1 MESRA
6 ERKEGKVKQMQEN
19 KAPDKVY
26 AKPLKQRKKRR
37 WTKDDTELTILAL
50 PTTVW
55 YILFCYLPMFGIILA
70 FKDYKITPGA
80 NFLTS
85 LLNSKWV
92 LFDNFKYF
100 FGLRDF
106 PQILRNTILYNLVFI
121 VLDIVLPV
129 GLAILINNIYSKR
142 KSKTYQTLMFMPHFM
157 SWVVVS
163 YFVYAFLVT
172 DKGLLNAVVRFFG
185 GENIPWYSSPKY
197 WPAIIIIMHI
207 WKVLGYKMV
216 VYLASITGIDS
227 SLYEAAMLDGANK
240 AQQAR
245 YITIP
250 HLRPIIIMMF
260 ILAVGGIFSSDFGL
274 FYQVSR
280 GANQPLTPMVATL
293 DVKVYQMLTSGTVS
307 ISKTAAAS
315 LFQSIVGCITILTA
329 NAIVRKVDKASAL
342 I

>member
-1 MESRA
+1 
-6 ERKEGKVKQMQEN
+6 MQEN
-19 KAPDKVY
+19 KAPAKTQ
-26 AKPLKQRKKRR
+26 AKPAALKKSK
-37 WTKDDTELTILAL
+37 WTKDDTELSILAL
-50 PTTVW
+50 PTFVW
-55 YILFCYLPMFGIILA
+55 YILFCYLPIFGIILA
-70 FKDYKITPGA
+70 FKDYTITPGA

-106 PQILRNTILYNLVFI
+106 GQILRNTILYNLVFI

-129 GLAILINNIYSKR
+129 GLAIIISNIYSKW

-172 DKGLLNAVVRFFG
+172 DKGLLNSVIQFFG
-185 GENIPWYSSPKY
+185 GEKVNWYSTPGA
-197 WPAIIIIMHI
+197 WPMILIIMHI
-207 WKVLGYKMV
+207 WKTIGYKMV

-227 SLYEAAMLDGANK
+227 SLYEAAVLDGATK
-240 AQQAR
+240 FQQAK

-250 HLRPIIIMMF
+250 SLRPIIIMMF
-260 ILAVGGIFSSDFGL
+260 ILAIGGIFSSDFGL

-307 ISKTAAAS
+307 LGKTAAAS
-315 LFQSIVGCITILTA
+315 LFQAVVGCITILSA
-329 NAIVRKVDKASAL
+329 NAIVRKVDRSSAL

>member
-1 MESRA
+1 
-6 ERKEGKVKQMQEN
+6 MQEN
-19 KAPDKVY
+19 KAPAKVQ
-26 AKPLKQRKKRR
+26 AKPLRKKSK

-55 YILFCYLPMFGIILA
+55 YVLFCYLPLFGIILA

-80 NFLTS
+80 NFFTS
-85 LLNSKWV
+85 LFNSKWV
-92 LFDNFKYF
+92 GFENFKFF

-129 GLAILINNIYSKR
+129 GLAILISNIYSKR

-172 DKGLLNAVVRFFG
+172 DKGLLNGIIRFFG
-185 GENIPWYSSPKY
+185 GENIAWYSTPKY
-197 WPAIIIIMHI
+197 WPVIIIIMHV
-207 WKVLGYKMV
+207 WKSIGYKMV
-216 VYLASITGIDS
+216 VYLASITGIDN
-227 SLYEAAMLDGANK
+227 SLYEAAVLDGASK
-240 AQQAR
+240 FQQAK

-250 HLRPIIIMMF
+250 SLKPIIIMMF
-260 ILAVGGIFSSDFGL
+260 ILAVGAIFSSDFGL

-280 GANQPLTPMVATL
+280 GAQQPLTPMVATL
-293 DVKVYQMLTSGTVS
+293 DVKVYQMLTSNSVS
-307 ISKTAAAS
+307 LGKTSAAS
-315 LFQSIVGCITILTA
+315 LFQAVVGCITILSA
-329 NAIVRKVDKASAL
+329 NAIVRKYDRASAL